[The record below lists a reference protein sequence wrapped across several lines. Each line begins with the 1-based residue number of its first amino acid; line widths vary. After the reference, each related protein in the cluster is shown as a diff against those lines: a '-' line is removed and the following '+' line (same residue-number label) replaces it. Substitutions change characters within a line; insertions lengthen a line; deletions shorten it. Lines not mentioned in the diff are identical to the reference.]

1 VTNDVTTQP
10 ISISASFTQGRRHGF
25 RPGWAKICGENSALA
40 HPGFEFAHLD
50 LLKWV
55 GKEFLIH
62 YVLAQSDKINQ
73 ITQK

>member
-1 VTNDVTTQP
+1 MMLIESGAPAWFQARVGKDLWRKFG
-10 ISISASFTQGRRHGF
+10 AKRR
-25 RPGWAKICGENSALA
+25 KIFLSL
-40 HPGFEFAHLD
+40 PTLVLSLPTLD